1 MNRQGHQ
8 AVDFFVGTEVEQSP
22 AYGLRTLFVVGLQ
35 DTDDINYFAE
45 LHGCEHIYFGANH
58 SFQIGQAE
66 DWKPWYSMITDI
78 LERGWLCTLDLDV
91 RDVESLLGSGLCE
104 SHKFIPMISVKL
116 PYVNQFNYNATLKI
130 DDTDFNLTNP
140 GVWCHSLH
148 DLTNRNAFT
157 DWSKYTQDQCI
168 DKEQR

>member
-1 MNRQGHQ
+1 MNRQGHEE
-8 AVDFFVGTEVEQSP
+8 VDFFVGTEVEQSP

-45 LHGCEHIYFGANH
+45 LHGCEHVYFGANH

-91 RDVESLLGSGLCE
+91 RDVESLLAVACA
-104 SHKFIPMISVKL
+104 K
-116 PYVNQFNYNATLKI
+116 AT
-130 DDTDFNLTNP
+130 NLFP
-140 GVWCHSLH
+140 
-148 DLTNRNAFT
+148 
-157 DWSKYTQDQCI
+157 
-168 DKEQR
+168 